1 MTTTFYEQTRLC
13 VTEPRGVKMN
23 AFSNKLRNRQKLI
36 LYTYFT
42 NPCGVL

>member
-1 MTTTFYEQTRLC
+1 MTTTFYVDERQF

-23 AFSNKLRNRQKLI
+23 AFSNKLSKTLKII

-42 NPCGVL
+42 